1 VSDRDAPSA
10 PVIAAL
16 VAAWS
21 EPDPL
26 RLAPEVRGRIEIA
39 LDRLRRD
46 WQGLAIGLW
55 RAVPETRSPE
65 PLGRSLDKEHS
76 TEAGRLVL
84 VAFAA
89 DASMPADVQA
99 GFRAATGDVSL
110 GQTAFAIVQAV
121 HAGRLVTADA
131 PPPDASA
138 PQNSAPVATAPD
150 TVAHEA
156 SSPGWLRRFG
166 ARQSAAT
173 PILAAGRLFGTFALA
188 STTTIPPG
196 VLAKLDSVAA
206 RLAEQCHK

>member
-26 RLAPEVRGRIEIA
+26 RLAPEVRGRIETA
-39 LDRLRRD
+39 LDGLRRD

-55 RAVPETRSPE
+55 RAVPETRLPA
-65 PLGRSLDKEHS
+65 PLGRSLDEEQS
-76 TEAGRLVL
+76 TEAVRLVL

-89 DASMPADVQA
+89 EASMPADVQA

-110 GQTAFAIVQAV
+110 DQTAFAIVQAA
-121 HAGRLVTADA
+121 HAGRLVTANA
-131 PPPDASA
+131 PASETL
-138 PQNSAPVATAPD
+138 P
-150 TVAHEA
+150 HEA

-166 ARQSAAT
+166 ARQSAAI

-188 STTTIPPG
+188 STTTITPS
-196 VLAKLDSVAA
+196 VLAQLDSVAA
-206 RLAEQCHK
+206 RLAEQWHK

>member
-1 VSDRDAPSA
+1 VSDRFAPFD
-10 PVIAAL
+10 PVIEALAA
-16 VAAWS
+16 AS
-21 EPDPL
+21 GEPDPL
-26 RLAPEVRGRIEIA
+26 RLAPEVRGRIETV
-39 LDRLRRD
+39 LDGLRRD

-65 PLGRSLDKEHS
+65 PLGRSLDKEQS

-110 GQTAFAIVQAV
+110 DQTAFAIVQAV

-131 PPPDASA
+131 PASETL
-138 PQNSAPVATAPD
+138 P
-150 TVAHEA
+150 HEA

-173 PILAAGRLFGTFALA
+173 PILAAGRLLGTFALA

-206 RLAEQCHK
+206 RLAEQWHK